1 MIYWGLGLAGLVSL
15 GVLVLLLMTE
25 RKRNRVAE
33 QLLATADEKLEKLQ
47 RQFERFAS
55 PDVVERLTDVADA
68 FAPERRRVTMLF
80 ADLRGFTT
88 LCVHHDQ

>member
-15 GVLVLLLMTE
+15 GVLVLLLVIE
-25 RKRNRVAE
+25 RKRSRVAE

-55 PDVVERLTDVADA
+55 PDVVAATSVKTVFSRSGSIRPAKPTPRSKL
-68 FAPERRRVTMLF
+68 
-80 ADLRGFTT
+80 
-88 LCVHHDQ
+88 